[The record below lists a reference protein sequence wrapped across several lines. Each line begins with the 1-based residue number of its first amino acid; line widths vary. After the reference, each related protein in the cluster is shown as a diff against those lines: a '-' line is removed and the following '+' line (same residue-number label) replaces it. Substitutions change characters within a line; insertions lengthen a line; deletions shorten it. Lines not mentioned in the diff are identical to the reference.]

1 MTHVPS
7 DPQNFLAHDHKNTG
21 LNKIQQDDTIKI
33 LFRMLCAIKFIHK
46 ANVMHRDL
54 KPANILIDKDYNVL
68 LCDFSLAR
76 TLSKMEIKMKY
87 YCRQAMT
94 QRLVELRPARQLK
107 RRHLSPHVV
116 SRSYRPPE
124 VIVLES
130 KYRTSVDI
138 WSAGCILA
146 ETILQ

>member
-7 DPQNFLAHDHKNTG
+7 DLQNFLAHDHKNTG

-54 KPANILIDKDYNVL
+54 KPANVLIDKDYNVL

-76 TLSKMEIKMKY
+76 TL
-87 YCRQAMT
+87 
-94 QRLVELRPARQLK
+94 
-107 RRHLSPHVV
+107 
-116 SRSYRPPE
+116 
-124 VIVLES
+124 
-130 KYRTSVDI
+130 
-138 WSAGCILA
+138 
-146 ETILQ
+146 